1 MTKSAILSMLKAN
14 LEIINTLKDDYLVQ
28 LIDVSIKEIN
38 REGIVFVTTQVPV
51 QSETD
56 PDATDPDP
64 SDPEPEPET
73 EDDYEIDDANL
84 IVMYAAYLY
93 RNRVND
99 SEAGYKTAIS
109 ATGMPRMLRY
119 ALNNRLI
126 SQKMR
131 TDS

>member
-1 MTKSAILSMLKAN
+1 MTKRDILEMLKAN
-14 LEIINTLKDDYLVQ
+14 LENINTLKDKYLRQ
-28 LIDVSIKEIN
+28 LIDASIKGIN
-38 REGIVFVTTQVPV
+38 REGIVFETTQVPV

-73 EDDYEIDDANL
+73 EDDYEIEDANL

-93 RNRVND
+93 RNRVKD
-99 SEAGYKTAIS
+99 SEVGYKTAIS

-119 ALNNRLI
+119 ELNNRLF

>member
-1 MTKSAILSMLKAN
+1 MTNRDIIKMLKAN
-14 LEIINTLKDDYLVQ
+14 LENINTLKDEYLGQ
-28 LIDVSIKEIN
+28 LIDASIKEIN

-51 QSETD
+51 QSET
-56 PDATDPDP
+56 
-64 SDPEPEPET
+64 DPEPEPET

-93 RNRVND
+93 RNRVKD
-99 SEAGYKTAIS
+99 SETGYKTAIS

-119 ALNNRLI
+119 ALNNRLF

>member
-1 MTKSAILSMLKAN
+1 MLKAN
-14 LEIINTLKDDYLVQ
+14 LENINTLKDKYLRQ
-28 LIDVSIKEIN
+28 LIDASIKGIN
-38 REGIVFVTTQVPV
+38 REGIVFETTQVPV

-73 EDDYEIDDANL
+73 EDDYEIEDANL

-93 RNRVND
+93 RNRVKD
-99 SEAGYKTAIS
+99 SEVGYKTAIS

-119 ALNNRLI
+119 ALNNRLF